1 MQRIA
6 FMQQLTSEGQQKVM
20 ELAQRYGVSTDAV
33 LTLLHALVDGNG
45 TMAQFDHRELG
56 GRGQWMRGGMV
67 MVGDMFNQ
75 ALKATVDGLCVELS
89 SLLVASHFLQA
100 QPARS
105 QRQSQGTQH
114 QQQRGGVNPAAGSQ
128 APAAVSLFVASPV
141 GSAGEEWPAELGTP
155 AASGAQNA
163 MRYAY
168 FPEKHR
174 LAIAVHGHLRI
185 YDTLDHQVSGVSQ
198 QQGTGSTLIFTS
210 QHGVVEV
217 NTLPVIASGR
227 PGSPEDMSP
236 VSTSPVSTP
245 APVPDAVATQT
256 MDIFATLERLA
267 ELKQKGILSEEEFTA
282 KKAELLRRI

>member
-1 MQRIA
+1 
-6 FMQQLTSEGQQKVM
+6 MQQLTSEGQQKVM

-89 SLLVASHFLQA
+89 SLLVASHLLQA

-114 QQQRGGVNPAAGSQ
+114 QQQRGGVNPAAGNQ

-141 GSAGEEWPAELGTP
+141 GSAGEEWPAELGPP

-168 FPEKHR
+168 FLE
-174 LAIAVHGHLRI
+174 
-185 YDTLDHQVSGVSQ
+185 
-198 QQGTGSTLIFTS
+198 
-210 QHGVVEV
+210 
-217 NTLPVIASGR
+217 
-227 PGSPEDMSP
+227 SPEDMSP

-245 APVPDAVATQT
+245 TPVPDTAAAQT

>member
-1 MQRIA
+1 MQR
-6 FMQQLTSEGQQKVM
+6 LTAQGQHLVANI
-20 ELAQRYGVSTDAV
+20 AQRYGVSTEAV
-33 LTLLHALVDGNG
+33 STLLSALLAGHG
-45 TMAQFDHRELG
+45 TMAQFHHPELG
-56 GRGQWMRGGMV
+56 GSGQWMQGGMT

-75 ALKATVDGLCVELS
+75 ALKATVDGLCAELS
-89 SLLVASHFLQA
+89 SLLMASHLVQTAPA
-100 QPARS
+100 QS
-105 QRQSQGTQH
+105 QMQSQGTQH
-114 QQQRGGVNPAAGSQ
+114 QQQRGGVRPAAGSQ
-128 APAAVSLFVASPV
+128 APAVVSLFVASP
-141 GSAGEEWPAELGTP
+141 GESAGEEWPAELGTP

-168 FPEKHR
+168 FPAKRR

-198 QQGTGSTLIFTS
+198 QQGVGSTLIFTS

-227 PGSPEDMSP
+227 PGSPEEMSP
-236 VSTSPVSTP
+236 VSTSPASTP
-245 APVPDAVATQT
+245 SPVPDTAAAQT

-267 ELKQKGILSEEEFTA
+267 ELKHKGILSEEEFTA